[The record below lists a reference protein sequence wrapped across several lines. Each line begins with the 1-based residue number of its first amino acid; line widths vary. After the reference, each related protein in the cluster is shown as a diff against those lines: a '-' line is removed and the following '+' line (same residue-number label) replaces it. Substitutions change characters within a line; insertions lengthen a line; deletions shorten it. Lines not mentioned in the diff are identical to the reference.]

1 LRCGDEFLQLPNK
14 SLNSILKN
22 FGLTEKYRAENIKHW
37 VQNGYLQPNEAG
49 KLVLESISSLADAE
63 VIGAEVY
70 KTITEHEV
78 DQNTYWIYRRFLL
91 FLRYYFSSISV
102 DPSNADKIYLSEC
115 RLSNQMTEKHLNRL
129 VKKTF

>member
-1 LRCGDEFLQLPNK
+1 LQLPNK

-70 KTITEHEV
+70 KTTNGGTKWTKHIL
-78 DQNTYWIYRRFLL
+78 IYRRFL
-91 FLRYYFSSISV
+91 YSYGYFSSISV
-102 DPSNADKIYLSEC
+102 DPSNADKIYLSGAGYQI
-115 RLSNQMTEKHLNRL
+115 R
-129 VKKTF
+129 